1 MTNSKLAT
9 DIGTRVT
16 PLIINETWNDGLSS
30 TKRGT
35 KTNQNINVTVG
46 L

>member
-1 MTNSKLAT
+1 MSNSKLAT
-9 DIGTRVT
+9 DIGIRVT
-16 PLIINETWNDGLSS
+16 PLIINETWNDRISS
-30 TKRGT
+30 TERGT